1 MDCHYRTV
9 TNNFLDLLNNQNLP
23 HGAWS
28 LMDTSV
34 VRRIKHTRTDDFIFN
49 GMNGLV
55 FKIPLYI
62 ALPIVQ

>member
-1 MDCHYRTV
+1 MVTTD
-9 TNNFLDLLNNQNLP
+9 TNNFFKQLNNKNLP

-28 LMDTSV
+28 LMDTSI
-34 VRRIKHTRTDDFIFN
+34 VRRIKHTMTDDFIFN

-62 ALPIVQ
+62 VLPIVQ